1 MCYTHTYTHVDDDL
15 FLIGFLDPA
24 HLLVCIHHSIEYA
37 SMDPAGKYDYLIP
50 PRIPTYLKH
59 NGSPSSDLCVP
70 VVATLDD
77 DDAPRRVNSC

>member
-24 HLLVCIHHSIEYA
+24 HLLVCIYHHSIEYA
-37 SMDPAGKYDYLIP
+37 SMDQGKYDYLIP
-50 PRIPTYLKH
+50 TYFKHGH

-70 VVATLDD
+70 VVATLG
-77 DDAPRRVNSC
+77 